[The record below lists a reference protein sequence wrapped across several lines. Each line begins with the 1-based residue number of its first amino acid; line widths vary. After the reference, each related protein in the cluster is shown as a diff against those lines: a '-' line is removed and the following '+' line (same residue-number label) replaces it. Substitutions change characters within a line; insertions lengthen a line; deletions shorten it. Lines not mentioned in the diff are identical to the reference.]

1 MDTIKL
7 SVDGVTFYSPGDE
20 DAFFSRLQ
28 NIGFIKEINGI
39 DRNLI
44 MHFKREEVSEDAL
57 RELISTCV
65 RYGVDLRPLAQFEST
80 EFSCWLRNKNA
91 FWYQGMFSNS

>member
-7 SVDGVTFYSPGDE
+7 SVDGVTFYSPGGE

-44 MHFKREEVSEDAL
+44 MHFKRRRSVKTL
-57 RELISTCV
+57 RSYIYLCKV
-65 RYGVDLRPLAQFEST
+65 G
-80 EFSCWLRNKNA
+80 
-91 FWYQGMFSNS
+91 